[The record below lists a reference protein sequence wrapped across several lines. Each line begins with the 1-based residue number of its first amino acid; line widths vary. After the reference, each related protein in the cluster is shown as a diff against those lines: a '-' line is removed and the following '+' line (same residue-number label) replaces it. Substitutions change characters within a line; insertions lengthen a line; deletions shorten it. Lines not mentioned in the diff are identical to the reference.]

1 MLKRKHIIACALP
14 LALLVAPVS
23 SSLFAVTRHRAPS
36 AAVQDGD
43 VPSNA
48 EQAMFT
54 RGQTYFTQGRYDQA
68 AVVLREF
75 LQTYPKSLITDLTL
89 LWLGRSY
96 IELNRIPEAESVE
109 QRLRQIGDTP
119 FLDIYQNELGDAR
132 RKSATLARQTPPAA
146 TPQVAAPAPSPTP
159 RQIARNTNPET
170 NPNIT
175 PTNTSPRPT
184 SSPQTRIIT
193 AAPPNTGL
201 ISSSRP
207 RRGERRTPDIAN
219 PSVTPPIASVPEG
232 SSPRRPSERRSTP
245 TPRPS
250 PTPVPD
256 SIAANTP
263 PRENPAP
270 TETAPPTATTNIG
283 AGNVGGLS
291 VTVRQVP
298 DLLLALRTP
307 TITAS
312 PSQTISIPLVVTN
325 RGNKEDQFRLTTDLP
340 AEYQPT
346 FSLASQVSSD
356 TGLPILVTP
365 QVARGANVEVVLN
378 VRVPETA
385 IDGQQNRFLVRAAS
399 QSDFQIMKVA
409 DAALN
414 VTAAALSATASVSQP
429 SVLPGETFDQT
440 IAIRNQGSAA
450 SRSTRAD
457 FVFDPDFELVSAN
470 PAPLVY
476 DRASRTAIW
485 DLREMGARDSREIT
499 VRLRAVGDALAA
511 SKNLGRG
518 TLRTSSLPVPSN
530 FDGPGI
536 SVGRVTK
543 ARIDSVS
550 TGLTATPGDTIYV
563 PFVVR
568 NPSNYKE
575 AYELRITAPGAPG
588 ATAYADTNSDGQHQD
603 GEPVITRTA
612 EIEPRDGQFPIL
624 LRVDIPRSTP
634 DRQQFAYNVVARSI
648 SDGRAANE
656 GSTVLT
662 VAAPRV
668 RVRTEQVSDTA
679 AGGDTIFYR
688 LVLINE
694 GAGLAK
700 NLVVT
705 EQLPDALQF
714 VAADPDLKAEDAPG
728 GAQRLQWRVTELA
741 PGDTAVLKITARL
754 RPNLAEGT
762 SIVNRTNLSYQDTN
776 SNAYQGQ

>member
-1 MLKRKHIIACALP
+1 M
-14 LALLVAPVS
+14 
-23 SSLFAVTRHRAPS
+23 
-36 AAVQDGD
+36 
-43 VPSNA
+43 
-48 EQAMFT
+48 
-54 RGQTYFTQGRYDQA
+54 
-68 AVVLREF
+68 
-75 LQTYPKSLITDLTL
+75 
-89 LWLGRSY
+89 
-96 IELNRIPEAESVE
+96 
-109 QRLRQIGDTP
+109 
-119 FLDIYQNELGDAR
+119 
-132 RKSATLARQTPPAA
+132 
-146 TPQVAAPAPSPTP
+146 
-159 RQIARNTNPET
+159 
-170 NPNIT
+170 
-175 PTNTSPRPT
+175 
-184 SSPQTRIIT
+184 
-193 AAPPNTGL
+193 
-201 ISSSRP
+201 
-207 RRGERRTPDIAN
+207 
-219 PSVTPPIASVPEG
+219 
-232 SSPRRPSERRSTP
+232 
-245 TPRPS
+245 
-250 PTPVPD
+250 
-256 SIAANTP
+256 
-263 PRENPAP
+263 
-270 TETAPPTATTNIG
+270 
-283 AGNVGGLS
+283 
-291 VTVRQVP
+291 RQVP

-307 TITAS
+307 AITAS

-346 FSLASQVSSD
+346 FSLASQGSTD

-365 QVARGANVEVVLN
+365 QVERGGNIEVVLN

-385 IDGQQNRFLVRAAS
+385 ADGQQSRFLVRAAS
-399 QSDFQIMKVA
+399 QSDFQITKVA

-414 VTAAALSATASVSQP
+414 IIAAALSATATVSQP
-429 SVLPGETFDQT
+429 SVLPGETFDQR

-485 DLREMGARDSREIT
+485 DLREMAARDSREIT
-499 VRLRAVGDALAA
+499 VRLRAVGDALAT
-511 SKNLGRG
+511 SKSLGRG

-530 FDGPGI
+530 FDGPGV

-550 TGLTATPGDTIYV
+550 SGLTATPGDTIYV
-563 PFVVR
+563 PFVIR

-588 ATAYADTNSDGQHQD
+588 ATAYADTNGDGQHQEN
-603 GEPVITRTA
+603 EPVITRTA
-612 EIEPRDGQFPIL
+612 EIEPRDGQFPVL

-634 DRQQFAYNVVARSI
+634 DRQQFAYNVVARSV
-648 SDGRAANE
+648 SDARAANE

-688 LVLINE
+688 LVLVNE

-700 NLVVT
+700 NLVVN

-714 VAADPDLKAEDAPG
+714 VNAAPDLKAEDAPNG
-728 GAQRLQWRVTELA
+728 VQRLQWRVTELA

-762 SIVNRTNLSYQDTN
+762 SIVNRTSLNYQDTN
-776 SNAYQGQ
+776 SNPYQGQ